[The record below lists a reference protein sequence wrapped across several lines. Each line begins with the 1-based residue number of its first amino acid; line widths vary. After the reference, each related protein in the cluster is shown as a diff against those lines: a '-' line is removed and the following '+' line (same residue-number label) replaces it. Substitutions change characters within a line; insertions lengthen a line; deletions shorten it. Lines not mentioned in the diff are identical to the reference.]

1 MEKNMAETQGD
12 NNLSEENI
20 ENTLLDNI
28 DNEPD
33 FVSSEDAEN
42 DFAHL
47 EDDFGILDDDA
58 TYQVES
64 EQTTDFSELEEST
77 EFSFEDGE

>member
-1 MEKNMAETQGD
+1 MAETQGD

-20 ENTLLDNI
+20 ENALLDNI

>member
-20 ENTLLDNI
+20 ENALLDNI

>member
-1 MEKNMAETQGD
+1 MAETQGD

-20 ENTLLDNI
+20 ENALLDNI

-33 FVSSEDAEN
+33 FISSEDAEN

>member
-1 MEKNMAETQGD
+1 MAETQGD

-20 ENTLLDNI
+20 ENALLDNI

-33 FVSSEDAEN
+33 FISSEDAEN
-42 DFAHL
+42 DFTHL

>member
-20 ENTLLDNI
+20 ENALLDNI

-42 DFAHL
+42 DFDYL

-64 EQTTDFSELEEST
+64 EQTTDFSELEDST

>member
-1 MEKNMAETQGD
+1 MAETQGD

-20 ENTLLDNI
+20 ENALLDNI

-42 DFAHL
+42 DFDYL

-64 EQTTDFSELEEST
+64 EQTTDFSELEDST

>member
-20 ENTLLDNI
+20 ENALLDNI

-33 FVSSEDAEN
+33 FISSEDAEN